1 MKKNLFVSAV
11 IVVMLIS
18 FVGMGGAAAKPS
30 KFPSKAITLICPF
43 NPGGGAD
50 LTARAFAGTAPKYLG
65 QSVIVMNKAGAS
77 GSVAHSAFKNEKP
90 DGHTLII
97 TGNSP
102 STVVPYLEKVTYDP
116 VNDFIFLGRLT
127 NLLNV
132 LVVKKDSPHKTFSE
146 FLAYAK
152 ANPGKLKI
160 GTSGANSLDD
170 LMLRMMNQELGIE
183 LVGIGFEAS
192 SEGNFAAMGG
202 HIDGNLCAALSTL
215 PLIANGN
222 LRALVNTSETRDP
235 SLKDVPTLIE
245 LGYKLSLNNSIG
257 IGAPKGTPKAATDFL
272 ENAIKETVA
281 DPGYKAMASKLG
293 LTPDYLNGAD
303 FKKVTAAEGEKVKK
317 VVGKK

>member
-1 MKKNLFVSAV
+1 M
-11 IVVMLIS
+11 
-18 FVGMGGAAAKPS
+18 
-30 KFPSKAITLICPF
+30 
-43 NPGGGAD
+43 
-50 LTARAFAGTAPKYLG
+50 
-65 QSVIVMNKAGAS
+65 
-77 GSVAHSAFKNEKP
+77 
-90 DGHTLII
+90 
-97 TGNSP
+97 
-102 STVVPYLEKVTYDP
+102 TYDP
-116 VNDFIFLGRLT
+116 VNDFTFLGRLT

-132 LVVKKDSPHKTFSE
+132 LVVKKDSPHKTFND

-192 SEGNFAAMGG
+192 SEGNFAVMGG

-222 LRALVNTSETRDP
+222 LRALVNTSDTRDP

-257 IGAPKGTPKAATDFL
+257 IGAPKGTPKAVADFL
-272 ENAIKETVA
+272 ENAIKQTVV
-281 DPGYKAMASKLG
+281 DPGYKAMAAKLG

-317 VVGKK
+317 IVGKK

>member
-1 MKKNLFVSAV
+1 MKKNMLAFAV
-11 IVVMLIS
+11 IFAMLIS
-18 FVGMGGAAAKPS
+18 FVGIGGTQPP
-30 KFPSKAITLICPF
+30 KFPSKPITLICPF

-50 LTARAFAGTAPKYLG
+50 LTARAFASTAPKYLG

-77 GSVAHSAFKNEKP
+77 GSVAHTAFKNEKP

-102 STVVPYLEKVTYDP
+102 STVVPFLEKVTYDP
-116 VNDFIFLGRLT
+116 VNDFEFLGRLT
-127 NLLNV
+127 NLINV
-132 LVVKKDSPHKTFSE
+132 LVVKKDAPWNNFKE

-183 LVGIGFEAS
+183 LVGIGFEAA
-192 SEGNFAAMGG
+192 SEGNFATMGG
-202 HIDGNLCAALSTL
+202 HINGNLCGALSTL

-222 LRALVNTSETRDP
+222 LKAIVGTSDARDP
-235 SLKDVPTLIE
+235 SLKDVPTLID
-245 LGYKLSLNNSIG
+245 LGINLSLNNSIG
-257 IGAPKGTPKAATDFL
+257 IAAPKGTPKDVLAFL
-272 ENAIKETVA
+272 EKAIKQTFD
-281 DPGYKAMASKLG
+281 DPGYKAIASKLG

-303 FKKVTAAEGEKVKK
+303 FKKVTAAEGAKVKK
-317 VVGKK
+317 IVGKK

>member
-1 MKKNLFVSAV
+1 MRKSILAFAV
-11 IVVMLIS
+11 IFALFFS
-18 FVGMGGAAAKPS
+18 FVALGSAANKPP
-30 KFPSKAITLICPF
+30 KFPNKPITLVCPF

-65 QSVIVMNKAGAS
+65 QSVVVVNKAGAS
-77 GSVAHSAFKNEKP
+77 GSVAHSGFKKEKP

-102 STVVPYLEKVTYDP
+102 STVFPYLEKVTYDP
-116 VNDFIFLGRLT
+116 VNDFVFLGRLT

-132 LVVKKDSPHKTFSE
+132 LVVKKDSPHKTFND

-192 SEGNFAAMGG
+192 SEGNFAVMGG

-245 LGYKLSLNNSIG
+245 SGYKLSLNNSIG
-257 IGAPKGTPKAATDFL
+257 IAAPKGTPKAVTDFL
-272 ENAIKETVA
+272 ESVIKETVS
-281 DPGYKAMASKLG
+281 DPGYKAMAAKLG
-293 LTPDYLNGAD
+293 LTPDYLNGED
-303 FKKVTAAEGEKVKK
+303 FKKITAAEGEKVKK
-317 VVGKK
+317 VIGKK